1 MKIFNSASEKI
12 GTKMVEIRSPDKCQ
26 SLRNDFSEFENEKE
40 LENFRLMGKS
50 DGVQYTI
57 VSNCYFENCVLDF
70 HSRETAFQICYP
82 G

>member
-26 SLRNDFSEFENEKE
+26 SLRNDFHEFENEKE

-50 DGVQYTI
+50 DGVKYSI
-57 VSNCYFENCVLDF
+57 ISGCYFENCV
-70 HSRETAFQICYP
+70 QISNRKEQIKINNYD
-82 G
+82 